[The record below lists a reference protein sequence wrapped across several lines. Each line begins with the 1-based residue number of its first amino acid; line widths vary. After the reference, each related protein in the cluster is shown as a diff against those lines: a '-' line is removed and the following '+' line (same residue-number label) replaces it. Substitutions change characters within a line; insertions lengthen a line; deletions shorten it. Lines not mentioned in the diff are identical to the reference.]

1 MLQDRDIII
10 FGDDWGRH
18 PSTIQH
24 IARVLS
30 VSNRILWVSSLG
42 LRSPRFRFYDFKRII
57 EKFKNI
63 VSTNPKKLNHN
74 NIIEIH
80 PFIFPFYDI
89 RLIRWLNN
97 FLLKRKILLKIEEL
111 NFSNVILL
119 VSTPV
124 ACDIVGK
131 LREKS
136 SYYLCFDDYNRFDNV
151 FKSLN
156 EMEKKILNLVDG
168 CFAVSD
174 TLLQTRRCKTGENHF
189 LPQGVEVEH
198 FQQTTVAIP
207 ERIKNIKKPI
217 VGFFGL
223 ITTWVDIELVFKCAK
238 AYPSVSF
245 VLIGRATVDIGKY
258 SRLENFIYL
267 GEVSYD
273 ELPNYAR
280 LFDAGIVPFVLNE
293 LTIASNPIKILE
305 YLALGLPVIST
316 NLPEAR
322 RFGNSILI
330 AEDDNEF
337 ISLIDVALRRNS
349 LEEKEE
355 RRMIARKYSWDA
367 IGELLSQKI
376 EEIENKKLLNKKL
389 NN

>member
-1 MLQDRDIII
+1 M
-10 FGDDWGRH
+10 
-18 PSTIQH
+18 
-24 IARVLS
+24 
-30 VSNRILWVSSLG
+30 
-42 LRSPRFRFYDFKRII
+42 
-57 EKFKNI
+57 
-63 VSTNPKKLNHN
+63 
-74 NIIEIH
+74 
-80 PFIFPFYDI
+80 
-89 RLIRWLNN
+89 
-97 FLLKRKILLKIEEL
+97 KRKILLKIEEL